1 MLRRAVQEAYEGIE
15 EWHESLS
22 LAIHAIDDKLIE
34 LGAEYERITSA
45 MRDLK
50 RFRDALKVFDEAYPE
65 LSRIDN
71 EIGLS
76 FLTRVEERR
85 RSE

>member
-1 MLRRAVQEAYEGIE
+1 MLRMKVQEAYEGIE
-15 EWHESLS
+15 QWHELLS
-22 LAIHAIDDKLIE
+22 GAIHALDNELIQ
-34 LGAEYERITSA
+34 LSAEYQRITDT
-45 MRDLK
+45 MRDVK
-50 RFRDALKVFDEAYPE
+50 RFREALAKFDSAYPE